1 MYWYPWDDKKADAW
15 VRPMPQYPYVINLD
29 NPFNHYKYRM
39 HQENLAKQFGRFYK
53 EQHGNGKTICLL
65 GMRADES
72 LQRYSGFL
80 NKNMDTTES
89 AGYPNSLKTC
99 GARRHYMIG
108 R

>member
-1 MYWYPWDDKKADAW
+1 
-15 VRPMPQYPYVINLD
+15 
-29 NPFNHYKYRM
+29 M

-80 NKNMDTTES
+80 NK
-89 AGYPNSLKTC
+89 KWI
-99 GARRHYMIG
+99 RRKVLDIQTV
-108 R
+108 